1 MPYNLNMIEN
11 FYNRNRKVGTLQ
23 VDHLVAVNVLLLD
36 FSKNYAL
43 KEGYAATKKIRIL
56 FLG

>member
-11 FYNRNRKVGTLQ
+11 FYNRNRKVWTLQ

-36 FSKNYAL
+36 FSKNYAV
-43 KEGYAATKKIRIL
+43 KEGYGAIKKNRIL